1 MYDPLRQRGK
11 EFGIV
16 FGDRTLLSNS
26 RLALEAAEYARD
38 MGKFES
44 IHEAMFR
51 YYFTEAFDIGS
62 IDIIKSVAVEI
73 GLDTDDMMKAISKKR
88 YRSVLDEAR
97 KEGEKINLTGVP
109 TFIINGEYKI
119 VGAQPLEVFKDVFS
133 KME

>member
-1 MYDPLRQRGK
+1 
-11 EFGIV
+11 
-16 FGDRTLLSNS
+16 
-26 RLALEAAEYARD
+26 
-38 MGKFES
+38 
-44 IHEAMFR
+44 MFR

-109 TFIINGEYKI
+109 TFIINGKYKI
-119 VGAQPLEVFKDVFS
+119 VGAQPLDVFKEVFS
-133 KME
+133 KMA

>member
-16 FGDRTLLSNS
+16 FGNRTLLSNS

-38 MGKFES
+38 MGKFE
-44 IHEAMFR
+44 IFHEVMFR

-62 IDIIKSVAVEI
+62 IDVIKSVAIEI
-73 GLDTDDMMKAISKKR
+73 GLNTDEMMKAISEKR

-97 KEGEKINLTGVP
+97 KEGKKINLTGVP
-109 TFIINGEYKI
+109 TFIINGKYKI
-119 VGAQPLEVFKDVFS
+119 VGAQPVEVFKEVFS
-133 KME
+133 ELE